1 MHPSMTINLRRMEQ
15 FDEFIVPLMMG
26 ISSIIL
32 LIAGGR
38 LLKSAIGFS
47 AAMFGAG
54 IGLLLAPSL
63 LPSVHPFIIAG
74 LFAAFCAV
82 MAVLIAKF
90 VIIAILGVVFAV
102 ATPVGVWHFA
112 GYGDMFDIAQQVADA
127 ASENSEDREETAE
140 TEEHAETPVLSTE
153 EILNRAFGVY
163 LNSVTAVVQDGVH
176 RINKAWEVIPAA
188 YRLKLVGCA
197 LVGLLVGL
205 LIATFMPFTSS
216 AIVTSVG
223 GSFVLFETSQYSL
236 LMWSS
241 DQLGSLNTTTTAIVI
256 ISMAF
261 VGLLLQLLVFNDT
274 QPKAKPAK
282 KK

>member
-1 MHPSMTINLRRMEQ
+1 MEQ

-54 IGLLLAPSL
+54 VGLLLAPSL
-63 LPSVHPFIIAG
+63 LPSIHPFIIAG

-90 VIIAILGVVFAV
+90 VIIAILGLGFAI
-102 ATPVGVWHFA
+102 ATPVAVWHFA
-112 GYGDMFDIAQQVADA
+112 GYGDMFDIAKQVAEVA
-127 ASENSEDREETAE
+127 N
-140 TEEHAETPVLSTE
+140 ETPKQDADSESNQESAGASLLSTE
-153 EILNRAFGVY
+153 EILNQAFGIY
-163 LNSVTAVVQDGVH
+163 LNSVTSGVQNSVQ
-176 RINKAWEVIPAA
+176 RINKAWEVIPAT

-223 GSFVLFETSQYSL
+223 GSFVLFETVQYSL
-236 LMWSS
+236 IMWSS
-241 DQLGSLNTTTTAIVI
+241 NQLGSLNTTTTGIVI

-261 VGLLLQLLVFNDT
+261 VGLLLQLIVFNDT
-274 QPKAKPAK
+274 KSKVKPAK

>member
-1 MHPSMTINLRRMEQ
+1 MEQ

-54 IGLLLAPSL
+54 VGLLLAPSL

-90 VIIAILGVVFAV
+90 VIIAILGVGFAV
-102 ATPVGVWHFA
+102 ATPVAVWHFA
-112 GYGDMFDIAQQVADA
+112 GYGDMFDIAKQVAEV
-127 ASENSEDREETAE
+127 ASEEPIETESTDETAS
-140 TEEHAETPVLSTE
+140 PSLLSTE
-153 EILNRAFGVY
+153 EILNQAFGVY
-163 LNSVTAVVQDGVH
+163 LNSVTNVVQDGVH
-176 RINKAWEVIPAA
+176 RINNAWEVIPAA

-197 LVGLLVGL
+197 LVGLLTGL

-223 GSFVLFETSQYSL
+223 GSFVLFETVQYSL
-236 LMWSS
+236 MTWSS
-241 DQLGSLNTTTTAIVI
+241 NQLESLNTTTTAII
-256 ISMAF
+256 IVSLAF
-261 VGLLLQLLVFNDT
+261 VGLLLQVLIFNDT
-274 QPKAKPAK
+274 QPKAKQAK

>member
-1 MHPSMTINLRRMEQ
+1 MEQ
-15 FDEFIVPLMMG
+15 FDEFIVPLLMG

-54 IGLLLAPSL
+54 IGLLLAPTL

-90 VIIAILGVVFAV
+90 VIIAILGVGFAV
-102 ATPVGVWHFA
+102 ATPVAVWHFA
-112 GYGDMFDIAQQVADA
+112 SYGDMFDIAQQVAEA
-127 ASENSEDREETAE
+127 ANEDRTESEPTNVAE
-140 TEEHAETPVLSTE
+140 VPPLLSTE
-153 EILNRAFGVY
+153 EILNQAFGVY
-163 LNSVTAVVQDGVH
+163 LNSVTKVVQDGVQ
-176 RINKAWEVIPAA
+176 RINNAWEVIPAA

-223 GSFVLFETSQYSL
+223 GSFVLFETAQYSL
-236 LMWSS
+236 MMWSS
-241 DQLGSLNTTTTAIVI
+241 NQLGALNTTATVIMIV
-256 ISMAF
+256 SLAF
-261 VGLLLQLLVFNDT
+261 AGLLLQLLVFKNT
-274 QPKAKPAK
+274 KPKAKPAK

>member
-1 MHPSMTINLRRMEQ
+1 MEQ

-54 IGLLLAPSL
+54 VGLLVAPSL

-90 VIIAILGVVFAV
+90 VIIAILGVGFAV
-102 ATPVGVWHFA
+102 ATPVAVWHFA
-112 GYGDMFDIAQQVADA
+112 SYGDMFEIAKQVAEA
-127 ASENSEDREETAE
+127 ANEDPVESASPEETAD
-140 TEEHAETPVLSTE
+140 APLLSTE
-153 EILNRAFGVY
+153 EILNQAFGVY
-163 LNSVTAVVQDGVH
+163 LNSVTSVAQDGVQ
-176 RINKAWEVIPAA
+176 RINNAWEVIPAA

-216 AIVTSVG
+216 AIVTSIG
-223 GSFVLFETSQYSL
+223 GSFVLFETAKYSL
-236 LMWSS
+236 MMWSS
-241 DQLGSLNTTTTAIVI
+241 DQLGSLHTTTTTVIVI
-256 ISMAF
+256 VSLAF

>member
-1 MHPSMTINLRRMEQ
+1 MEQ

-54 IGLLLAPSL
+54 VGLLLAPSL

-90 VIIAILGVVFAV
+90 VIIAILGVGFAV
-102 ATPVGVWHFA
+102 ATPVAVWHFA
-112 GYGDMFDIAQQVADA
+112 GYGDMFEIAKQVAEVV
-127 ASENSEDREETAE
+127 SEEPLEAGSTDEATGS
-140 TEEHAETPVLSTE
+140 TLLSTE
-153 EILNRAFGVY
+153 DILNQAFGVY
-163 LNSVTAVVQDGVH
+163 LNSVTTVVQDGVN
-176 RINKAWEVIPAA
+176 RINDAWEVIPAT
-188 YRLKLVGCA
+188 YRLKLIGCA
-197 LVGLLVGL
+197 LVGLLTGL

-223 GSFVLFETSQYSL
+223 GSFVLFETVQYSL
-236 LMWSS
+236 MMWSS
-241 DQLGSLNTTTTAIVI
+241 NQLGSLNATTTAII
-256 ISMAF
+256 IVSLAF
-261 VGLLLQLLVFNDT
+261 VGLLLQVLIFNDT
-274 QPKAKPAK
+274 QPKAKPEK

>member
-1 MHPSMTINLRRMEQ
+1 MEQ

-26 ISSIIL
+26 ISSIFL

-54 IGLLLAPSL
+54 VGLLLAPTL
-63 LPSVHPFIIAG
+63 LPSVHPFIIAA

-90 VIIAILGVVFAV
+90 VIIAILGVGFAV
-102 ATPVGVWHFA
+102 ATPVAVWHFA
-112 GYGDMFDIAQQVADA
+112 SYGDMFDIAQQVAEA
-127 ASENSEDREETAE
+127 ANEDRTESEPTNVAE
-140 TEEHAETPVLSTE
+140 VPPLLSTE
-153 EILNRAFGVY
+153 EILNQAFGVY
-163 LNSVTAVVQDGVH
+163 LNSVTKVVQDGVQ
-176 RINKAWEVIPAA
+176 RINNAWEVIPAA

-223 GSFVLFETSQYSL
+223 GSFVLFETAQYSL
-236 LMWSS
+236 MMWSS
-241 DQLGSLNTTTTAIVI
+241 NQLGALNTTTTAIVI
-256 ISMAF
+256 VSLAF
-261 VGLLLQLLVFNDT
+261 VGLLLQLLVFNDKK
-274 QPKAKPAK
+274 PKAKPAK
-282 KK
+282 NK